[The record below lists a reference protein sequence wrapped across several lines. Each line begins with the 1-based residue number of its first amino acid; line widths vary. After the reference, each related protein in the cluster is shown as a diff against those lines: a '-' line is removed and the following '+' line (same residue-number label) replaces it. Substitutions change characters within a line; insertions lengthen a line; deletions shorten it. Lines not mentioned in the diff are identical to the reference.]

1 MTDKYAAWRTPA
13 PEKKHWFA
21 WLHRRS
27 VHITAFTLLIM
38 ALVSLSVIESRHAL
52 REAGQAA
59 SVPVDVLGEQYAL
72 ILAGPV
78 YSKNGDV
85 IALHLSRLAETN
97 FILAAAVFDNKGKRL
112 GVVTQKSSV
121 TEESPEQNHLVRLFS
136 VKDDHGSQTGVLQL
150 TVDSARLLN
159 DEYALLQSERAIQAG
174 ILMTGLF
181 AGCILTAAGWRYRYY
196 FINKMR

>member
-121 TEESPEQNHLVRLFS
+121 TEESPEQNHLVSR
-136 VKDDHGSQTGVLQL
+136 
-150 TVDSARLLN
+150 
-159 DEYALLQSERAIQAG
+159 YALLRFRSRNHGQTIRSG
-174 ILMTGLF
+174 FLS
-181 AGCILTAAGWRYRYY
+181 
-196 FINKMR
+196 NV